1 MYHKMFNAVTDA
13 MGILKKA
20 QLKSEEE
27 YIKSS
32 EEDSQKLTMI
42 KINNSKTKDL

>member
-20 QLKSEEE
+20 QLEVEEE
-27 YIKSS
+27 YINSS
-32 EEDSQKLTMI
+32 EDDAKKLTML
-42 KINNSKTKDL
+42 KIANTKTIDV